1 MVGGVIFDLDGTL
14 AHTLPDIADAINA
27 GLRGLGL
34 PPRPESDVRDWI
46 GEGMPKL
53 CQRALAGRDDVPLD
67 EMAAAVTAYYREHR
81 LDKVQPF
88 DGVPEVLDELT
99 RRRIPV
105 SVLSNKPYEHIA
117 PMMEALFNQWS
128 WVAVEGYRE
137 ENRRKPDPRTAL
149 DIAER
154 MNMHPSK
161 VLMVGDSFT
170 DVETA
175 INAGMVPVGCTWG
188 YRSRQELID
197 AGAKYLIDQPG
208 DLIGMMDTLSSW

>member
-1 MVGGVIFDLDGTL
+1 MSVRGVIFDLDGTL

-34 PPRPESDVRDWI
+34 PLRPESDVRDWI

-53 CQRALAGRDDVPLD
+53 CERALTGRNDAPLD
-67 EMAAAVTAYYREHR
+67 EMVEAVTAYYREHR

-99 RRRIPV
+99 RRRIPMA
-105 SVLSNKPYEHIA
+105 VLSNKPHEHMG
-117 PMMEALFNQWS
+117 PMMEAMFGRWT
-128 WVAVEGYRE
+128 WVAIEGYKE
-137 ENRRKPDPRTAL
+137 EDRRKPDPRIAL
-149 DIAER
+149 DIAEQ
-154 MNMHPSK
+154 MGAQPSQ
-161 VLMVGDSFT
+161 VLFVGDSFT

-175 INAGMVPVGCTWG
+175 INAGMIPVGCTWG

-197 AGAKYLIDQPG
+197 AGAQHLIDHPEE
-208 DLIGMMDTLSSW
+208 LIGLLDKA

>member
-1 MVGGVIFDLDGTL
+1 VSVCGVIFDLDGTL

-34 PPRPESDVRDWI
+34 PPRPESDVRDWV

-53 CQRALAGRDDVPLD
+53 CERALKGHTDLPLD
-67 EMAAAVTAYYREHR
+67 EMVVAVTAYYREHR

-88 DGVPEVLDELT
+88 DGVREILDELA
-99 RRRIPV
+99 RRRIPMA
-105 SVLSNKPYEHIA
+105 VLSNKPHEHMG
-117 PMMEALFNQWS
+117 PMMEAMFGRWT

-137 ENRRKPDPRTAL
+137 DERRKPDPQ
-149 DIAER
+149 
-154 MNMHPSK
+154 
-161 VLMVGDSFT
+161 
-170 DVETA
+170 TA

-197 AGAKYLIDQPG
+197 AGAQRLIDHPEE
-208 DLIGMMDTLSSW
+208 LIGLLDKA